1 MKKILV
7 VVCLVLLMA
16 TFVSV
21 EHTTAATRFVKNNDG
36 TVTDTETGLMW
47 ADRDNGSDINW
58 PNAKIYCEGYV
69 GGGKS
74 GWRMPTIAELK
85 NLHGSGAYGSVI
97 AKTDWFVWSSETSD
111 SDAAGFYFYSGFRGW
126 FSQSL
131 DFGYRALPVRSGK

>member
-1 MKKILV
+1 MKRILV
-7 VVCLVLLMA
+7 LVFMLL
-16 TFVSV
+16 FLGSLVSA
-21 EHTTAATRFVKNNDG
+21 EYAAAWDRFVKNSDG
-36 TVTDTETGLMW
+36 TVTDTQTGLMW
-47 ADRDNGSDINW
+47 ADHDNGSDIGW
-58 PNAKIYCEGYV
+58 SNAKSYCDGYS

-74 GWRMPTIAELK
+74 GWRMPTIAELR

-126 FSQSL
+126 FRQSL